1 MTSIVHRRKIRIS
14 DTYFIPRHPPIFA
27 ATDGGRDMA
36 SNPVETADP
45 VDAAE
50 TPALVDHII
59 ERYHRV
65 HSRELPDL
73 IQMAQRVEQ
82 AHQGH
87 PAVPA
92 GLAALLKQMLGELT
106 IHMQKEELVLF
117 PQMKKGGRPEIG
129 TPIMVMM
136 AEHDDHGAFLRAVDG
151 LTQGLQ
157 IPEGG
162 CGTWRAL
169 YAGLAKLS
177 ADLTD
182 HIHIENDILFPRF
195 LGSGA

>member
-1 MTSIVHRRKIRIS
+1 
-14 DTYFIPRHPPIFA
+14 
-27 ATDGGRDMA
+27 MA

-50 TPALVDHII
+50 IPALVDHII

-65 HSRELPDL
+65 HSRELPEL

-82 AHQGH
+82 AHQAH

-136 AEHDDHGAFLRAVDG
+136 AEHDDHGAFLRAIGG
-151 LTQGLQ
+151 LTQDLRV
-157 IPEGG
+157 PEGG